1 MSNPEDLLEQT
12 QAELEAA
19 DFDEEALGIDRRHFV
34 LLSLAAAAATTL
46 GVEPA
51 RAQGRAGG
59 AAATGRLGAQQ
70 QETPYP
76 LGNG

>member
-19 DFDEEALGIDRRHFV
+19 DFNEEALGIDRRHFV
-34 LLSLAAAAATTL
+34 FLSLAAAAATTL

-51 RAQGRAGG
+51 RAQGRGRAG
-59 AAATGRLGAQQ
+59 A
-70 QETPYP
+70 
-76 LGNG
+76 